1 MVGVSFSIADVP
13 ADLMPTVRIAWSTQ
27 APLPALTQAAKAT
40 RERLRFGGRRDA
52 SRSPSPIDEA
62 EAIKP
67 EAHHFPVALT
77 KMFGY
82 LPQVPHDKYLRQY
95 VRPSEE
101 QRLERSQRRDG
112 KVSRGTV
119 MPKEVH
125 LFPSNLSFKKADWV
139 NSEIGS
145 DRRGYNVIFACVLS
159 MLCETLADPII
170 SAFPFRNGYTST
182 EATRASWN
190 SSHEFSLLYCLQDA
204 SYSSLRLGTRIIR
217 RRECPRS

>member
-1 MVGVSFSIADVP
+1 MVRATFSIADVP
-13 ADLMPTVRIAWSTQ
+13 TDLMPTVRIAWSTQ
-27 APLPALTQAAKAT
+27 APLPALTQAAKAA
-40 RERLRFGGRRDA
+40 RERLRFGGRREA

-62 EAIKP
+62 DAIKP

-139 NSEIGS
+139 NTDIGS
-145 DRRGYNVIFACVLS
+145 DRRGYNVIFACVLPQLS
-159 MLCETLADPII
+159 QTLAD
-170 SAFPFRNGYTST
+170 SAATASPSRNGYTSM

-190 SSHEFSLLYCLQDA
+190 SLHEFSSLYCHRDD
-204 SYSSLRLGTRIIR
+204 SYSSLRHGTRITR